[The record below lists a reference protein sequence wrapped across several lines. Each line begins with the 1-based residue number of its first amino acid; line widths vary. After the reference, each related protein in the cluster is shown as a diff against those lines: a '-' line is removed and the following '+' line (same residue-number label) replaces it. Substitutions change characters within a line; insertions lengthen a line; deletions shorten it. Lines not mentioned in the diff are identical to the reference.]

1 MTKQEWKV
9 YNRAMKSAREK
20 AKEMPKKE
28 QRTQAPSA
36 LFKKIIGS

>member
-1 MTKQEWKV
+1 MTKEEWKV

-28 QRTQAPSA
+28 QLTQAPSK
-36 LFKKIIGS
+36 LFKNLIGS